1 MRLEDIAAGHLQESP
16 ESSAHELINQKGD
29 PAFCFFIDGQTMAK
43 HAFYSLKSLKSSL
56 ELVYI

>member
-1 MRLEDIAAGHLQESP
+1 MRLEDIAVGHLQESP
-16 ESSAHELINQKGD
+16 ESSAHGLINQKGE

-43 HAFYSLKSLKSSL
+43 HTFYSLKSSL